1 MYLRLDQI
9 PTLHTRPAR
18 LEARLYNE
26 VRLAIVRANG
36 TLRIPLAGLR
46 GMDMI
51 LDRRAW
57 ICVDR
62 TFYDLPVLAWAD
74 FEHAARTGLH
84 LPLACRVHY
93 YHIHADFITGTV
105 LTATLQAISARKTR
119 P

>member
-9 PTLHTRPAR
+9 PTLHTRPAQ
-18 LEARLYNE
+18 LEARNYNAI
-26 VRLAIVRANG
+26 RLAVIRANG
-36 TLRIPLAGLR
+36 TLRIPLPGLR

-74 FEHAARTGLH
+74 FGSAARETLH
-84 LPLACRVHY
+84 LPVRCHVHY
-93 YHIHADFITGTV
+93 YHIHADFITGAV
-105 LTATLQAISARKTR
+105 LNATLKAVNARKAR
-119 P
+119 S

>member
-18 LEARLYNE
+18 IDARLYNE
-26 VRLAIVRANG
+26 IRLAVIRANG

-62 TFYDLPVLAWAD
+62 TFYDLPVMAWAD
-74 FEHAARTGLH
+74 FGSAARDNLH
-84 LPLACRVHY
+84 LPVGCRVHY

-105 LTATLQAISARKTR
+105 LNAMLNAVKSRKAR

>member
-18 LEARLYNE
+18 LEARHYNDI
-26 VRLAIVRANG
+26 RLAVLRANG
-36 TLRIPLAGLR
+36 TLRLPLAGLR

-74 FEHAARTGLH
+74 FDPAARTALH
-84 LPLACRVHY
+84 LPVECQVHF
-93 YHIHADFITGTV
+93 YHIHADFITSAV
-105 LTATLQAISARKTR
+105 LNATLDAIKARETR